1 MKTKLKRIHTLA
13 AMSVLWAAS
22 GIAAATPIVDAVGDF
37 LPSYIASG
45 RPTGADLD
53 AVSADVIYHPGSHN
67 FEFIGTMAG
76 AIGTTLAIGGESPQY
91 VWGID
96 RGAGTERFLAGSP
109 SIGDGVSFD
118 AVFILRP
125 NGTATINLFGL
136 GGGATN
142 LPAATALVS
151 GNTISAFL
159 DESYLPTQGKS
170 LSAYTWNLWPR
181 FGAGKNAQI
190 SDFAPNE
197 AGGAR
202 DAANVAVTVPEPATL
217 GLIGLGLLGLVS
229 GRHRAKA

>member
-1 MKTKLKRIHTLA
+1 MSTQPSRARSLLA
-13 AMSVLWAAS
+13 MTVLWTAS
-22 GIAAATPIVDAVGDF
+22 GIAAASPIVDAVGDF
-37 LPSYIASG
+37 LPTYIASG
-45 RPTGADLD
+45 RPMGADLD
-53 AVSADVIYHPGSHN
+53 AVSAEVIYHPGSHN
-67 FEFIGTMAG
+67 YEFIGTVAG
-76 AIGTTLAIGGESPQY
+76 AIGTTQAIGGESPLY

-96 RGAGTERFLAGSP
+96 RGAGTERFLAGNP

-125 NGTATINLFGL
+125 NGTTAINLFGL
-136 GGGATN
+136 GSLPN

-159 DESYLPTQGKS
+159 DESFLPSQGKS
-170 LSAYTWNLWPR
+170 LSAYTWNFWPR
-181 FGAGKNAQI
+181 FGGGNNAQI

-217 GLIGLGLLGLVS
+217 GLMGLGLLGLVS
-229 GRHRAKA
+229 GRRRAKA